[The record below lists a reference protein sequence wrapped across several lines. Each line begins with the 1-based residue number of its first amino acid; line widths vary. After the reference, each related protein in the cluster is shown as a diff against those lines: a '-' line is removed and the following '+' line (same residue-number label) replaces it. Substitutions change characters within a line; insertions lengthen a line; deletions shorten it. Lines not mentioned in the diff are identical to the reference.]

1 MSSDTLIVNPPVQYD
16 LGEAYDAALR
26 PVHIKNVGMPVGV
39 PLDDFWRRV
48 MRCAGIQDT
57 DYSVESF
64 VDRVTIRAYFNSH
77 SYCVNPSI
85 GLFGEWLRCFDELA
99 QDSEFQN
106 SACADDLHKVFLH
119 QAVLSALT
127 VAMLDSDRIRL
138 LPPTYCFPYNL
149 NNMVPPE
156 RRATRLEELV
166 SVVYEELDL
175 NPDSIEG
182 IEVREPLRTWLSER
196 TRGPS

>member
-1 MSSDTLIVNPPVQYD
+1 
-16 LGEAYDAALR
+16 
-26 PVHIKNVGMPVGV
+26 MPVGV
-39 PLDDFWRRV
+39 PLDDFWQRV
-48 MRCAGIQDT
+48 MECAWIRDT

-99 QDSEFQN
+99 QDSGFQDT
-106 SACADDLHKVFLH
+106 ACADGLHRVFLH

-127 VAMLDSDRIRL
+127 VAKLDSNRIRL
-138 LPPTYCFPYNL
+138 LPPTYCYPYNL
-149 NNMVPPE
+149 NNSVPPE
-156 RRATRLEELV
+156 RRATRLDELV
-166 SVVYEELDL
+166 SVVYEELDM
-175 NPDSIEG
+175 NPDSMTG

-196 TRGPS
+196 ARGPS